1 MIGSDWKE
9 TDVGRFR
16 GRPSQEDESGPGLLL
31 PGCVSIY
38 FPSCS
43 SLYSALIPSCI
54 SSLYFPQQ
62 RPWPLVWCE
71 PEILSS
77 QQQPDA
83 AHDSSQ
89 SLTVCFIINGCSVLQ
104 RSLTFLTC
112 VCVCVCARV
121 RALVSHCLDLF
132 RLCSGFSNHHL
143 RSVCYAS

>member
-9 TDVGRFR
+9 TDVGRF
-16 GRPSQEDESGPGLLL
+16 RPSQEDESGPGLLL

-38 FPSCS
+38 FPSCL
-43 SLYSALIPSCI
+43 SLCSALIPSCI

-83 AHDSSQ
+83 AHDSSVSHRLLHHQ
-89 SLTVCFIINGCSVLQ
+89 RLLCSSAFSHIPNV
-104 RSLTFLTC
+104 R
-112 VCVCVCARV
+112 VCVCVRV

-132 RLCSGFSNHHL
+132 RLCWVF
-143 RSVCYAS
+143 